1 MSFFICPI
9 CKQRFNRQNHSLVC
23 PNGHCFDIARQGYVN
38 LLRSRGAARRHGD
51 DKMMVAA
58 RTAFLNAGYYNPLR
72 DTVTELAVR
81 HAKGGCVILDAGCG
95 EGFYPSFLRTALE
108 NAGIS
113 VSVYG
118 IDVSRDALIACAARD
133 KQIGLAAASISDIP
147 AENESV
153 DILLNLFAPYDA
165 AEFAR
170 VLKPGGTLIRAFPG
184 ERHLWEL
191 KEAVYTTPYE
201 NVVDTLE
208 LAGFS
213 LLSRTDLRFPLT
225 LAGGEQIEAL
235 FKMTPYYY
243 KTSREGQA
251 RLAALQTLHTNA
263 EFIVAEY
270 RKEAL

>member
-9 CKQRFNRQNHSLVC
+9 CKKRFNRQNHSLVC
-23 PNGHCFDIARQGYVN
+23 PDGHCFDIARQGYVN

-72 DTVTELAVR
+72 DAVTELAAR
-81 HAKGGCVILDAGCG
+81 HAKDGCVILDAGCG
-95 EGFYPSFLRTALE
+95 EGFYTSFLRTSLE

-133 KQIGLAAASISDIP
+133 RGIGLAAASISDIP
-147 AENESV
+147 AEDGSV
-153 DILLNLFAPYDA
+153 DILFNLFAPYNA

-170 VLKPGGTLIRAFPG
+170 VLKPGGTLIRVFPG

-191 KEAVYTTPYE
+191 KAAVYATPYE
-201 NVVDTLE
+201 NVIDTLE

-213 LLSRTDLRFPLT
+213 LLSRSDLHFPLT
-225 LAGGEQIEAL
+225 LAGEEQIEAL

-251 RLAALQTLHTNA
+251 RLAALQKLHTNA